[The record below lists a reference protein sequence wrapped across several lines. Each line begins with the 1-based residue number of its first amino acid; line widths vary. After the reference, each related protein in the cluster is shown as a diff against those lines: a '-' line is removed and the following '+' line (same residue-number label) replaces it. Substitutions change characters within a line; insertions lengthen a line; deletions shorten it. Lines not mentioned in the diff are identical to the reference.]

1 MFCIFSKV
9 RGLGT
14 LEHPVNSEGRT
25 MTTLICKVSGYH
37 MSFAANWVRRYI
49 TNRKLQ
55 NIEKNPSPTHTFSN
69 K

>member
-37 MSFAANWVRRYI
+37 MSFAANWASPYI
-49 TNRKLQ
+49 TENFRTLRHKMAGY
-55 NIEKNPSPTHTFSN
+55 I
-69 K
+69 